1 MDSIDLALLYYLSE
15 DMPLSLEP
23 FKIIGDFLDIE
34 ESEVIHRLQCLQSDG
49 RLKRIAPI
57 LYHHKTT
64 FKYNALTAWEV
75 SPEQISTLANCLTAF
90 THVSHVYE
98 RATCEQWQYNIYGM
112 MHGKTKEDINHLI
125 DRTVETVGEIP
136 HKVIYTT
143 KEWKKTSPNLRFLL
157 K

>member
-15 DMPLSLEP
+15 DIPLSLEP
-23 FKIIGDFLDIE
+23 FKDIGDFLNIE
-34 ESEVIHRLQCLQSDG
+34 ESEVIQRLECLQDKG

-64 FKYNALTAWEV
+64 FKYNALTAWEATEDQINALAECLV
-75 SPEQISTLANCLTAF
+75 SF

-98 RATCEQWQYNIYGM
+98 RATCDQWQYNIYGM
-112 MHGKTKEDINHLI
+112 MHGKTKEDINQLMGRI
-125 DRTVETVGEIP
+125 RETVGEIP

-143 KEWKKTSPNLRFLL
+143 KEWKKTSPNLRYLL